1 MNLSHNLA
9 DCLRILKPQKQ
20 ALEKLGILTVE
31 DMLYHFPVRYGDP
44 MQSRNIFD
52 LHAGDEA
59 VIYGKISRLKM
70 SRGFRTKIPMADGLI
85 EDNTGKIKAVWFNQP
100 YLAKMIPGGALVR
113 AEGKISQRKKNDE
126 LYLSNPKIEV
136 VLQLPTSTGEF
147 LFASENKQGNRQK
160 NGQNEPEKIHTLYPI
175 YPESH
180 GISSNWIYHT
190 IQKIFKSGILETL
203 TDPLPKEI
211 LEKYNLPSLK
221 TAIVWIHAPKKE
233 TDATAARKRFAFEEI
248 FLIQL
253 ERQCEK
259 KEWQKNPAFVI
270 EPNEKTIK
278 NFTSRFSFPFT
289 NAQDRAIAEILADFK
304 RGHAMSR
311 LLEGD
316 VGSGKTAVAA
326 TTAYAVIMTRPM
338 STTKT
343 GTRQNFGSLQV
354 TYMAPTEILAI
365 QHFESFI
372 EYFRHTG
379 ISIGLITGSGCRKFP
394 SKLAINQKN
403 GGWTD
408 ISRAQLLKWV
418 ANGEIPILIGTHA
431 LIQKSVQFKNL
442 AYVIVDEQHRFG
454 TAQRQKLARKNSEGR
469 LINPHLLSMTATP
482 IPRTLALTIYG
493 NLDLTL
499 LDEMPHGRKSIITE
513 VTTSEKRDEMY
524 KKIRREL
531 RIGRQAYII
540 CPRIDLPDPMK
551 ELAVLAKSVKEEAK
565 KLKKNI
571 FPEYEIG
578 ILHSKMKDADR
589 ERVMNDF
596 KSGKIHI
603 LVATSVVEV
612 GVNVPN
618 ATVILIEGA
627 ERFGLSQ
634 LHQLRGRVL
643 RSNHQAYCF
652 LYAESHGGKA
662 IARLK
667 ALTTAKNGFELAEHD
682 LALRGAG
689 ELYGRKQWGISDVA
703 MEAIKNI
710 KMVEAARTEA
720 LQLIE
725 TDETLAKYL
734 LLKAE
739 LDKRQKQRIHFE

>member
-1 MNLSHNLA
+1 MNLSHNLE
-9 DCLRILKPQKQ
+9 DCLRILRPQKQ

-31 DMLYHFPVRYGDP
+31 DLLYHFPVRYGDTAE
-44 MQSRNIFD
+44 SRDISS
-52 LHAGDEA
+52 LTKGDDA
-59 VIYGKISRLKM
+59 VIYGKISRLKI

-85 EDNTGKIKAVWFNQP
+85 TDDTGYIKAVWFNQP
-100 YLAKMIPGGALVR
+100 YLAKMIPEGALVR
-113 AEGKISQRKKNDE
+113 AEGKVSERKKNAE
-126 LYLSNPKIEV
+126 LYLSNPKIE
-136 VLQLPTSTGEF
+136 QIEHLPTALGES
-147 LFASENKQGNRQK
+147 LFGSIGAGGEQNRV
-160 NGQNEPEKIHTLYPI
+160 HTLYPV

-180 GISSNWIYHT
+180 GISSNWIYHG
-190 IQKIFKSGILETL
+190 IQKIFKSGILETI
-203 TDPLPKEI
+203 TDPLPDEI
-211 LEKYNLPSLK
+211 LEKYNLPTLK
-221 TAIVWIHAPKKE
+221 TALVWIHAPKKE
-233 TDATAARKRFAFEEI
+233 TDATTARKRFAFEEI

-253 ERQCEK
+253 ERQREK
-259 KEWQKNPAFVI
+259 REWQKNPAFII
-270 EPNEKTIK
+270 EPSEKTIK
-278 NFTSRFSFPFT
+278 NFTSRFSFSFT
-289 NAQDRAIAEILADFK
+289 NAQNRAIAEILTDFK
-304 RGHAMSR
+304 RGHAMAR

-326 TTAYAVIMTRPM
+326 TTAHAVIMTRPM
-338 STTKT
+338 STTQL

-354 TYMAPTEILAI
+354 AYMAPTEILAI

-394 SKLAINQKN
+394 SKLASNQKN

-454 TAQRQKLARKNSEGR
+454 TAQRQKLARKNSVGQ

-493 NLDLTL
+493 DLDLTL

-513 VTTSEKRDEMY
+513 ITTQSNRNEMY
-524 KKIRREL
+524 EKIRAQ
-531 RIGRQAYII
+531 INAGHQAYVI
-540 CPRIDLPDPMK
+540 CPRIDEPDPTR

-578 ILHSKMKDADR
+578 ILHSKMKDADK

-618 ATVILIEGA
+618 ATIILIEGA

-652 LYAESHGGKA
+652 LYAESRGSKT

-667 ALTTAKNGFELAEHD
+667 ALTIAKNGFELAEHD

-710 KMVEAARTEA
+710 KMVTAARNEA
-720 LQLIE
+720 LRIIE
-725 TDETLAKYL
+725 TNDTFSDYP
-734 LLKAE
+734 LLKTE